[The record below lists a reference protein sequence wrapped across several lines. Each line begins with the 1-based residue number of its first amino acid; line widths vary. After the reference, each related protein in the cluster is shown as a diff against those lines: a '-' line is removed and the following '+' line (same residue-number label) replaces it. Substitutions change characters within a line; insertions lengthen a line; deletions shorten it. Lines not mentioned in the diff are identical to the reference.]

1 MSNNQ
6 HHILLVE
13 DEPSLTTLYRTIL
26 EKHFQLDIVSD
37 FTAAKTYL
45 SSHQP
50 ELILLDLI
58 IPFAQ
63 GQAPNF
69 SQRLG
74 VDLLKLKEINN
85 IPVIVFTNLD
95 DEQDKTETKKLGA
108 KEYIVKANILPAQ
121 LVEKISSML

>member
-1 MSNNQ
+1 MSNIK
-6 HHILLVE
+6 HHILLFE

-26 EKHFQLDIVSD
+26 EKHFQLDAVSD
-37 FTAAKTYL
+37 FTAAKNYL
-45 SSHQP
+45 SAHQP

-58 IPFAQ
+58 IPFAK
-63 GQAPNF
+63 GLAPNF

-74 VDLLKLKEINN
+74 VDLLKEIKN

-95 DEQDKTETKKLGA
+95 DERDKTETKKLGA
-108 KEYIVKANILPAQ
+108 KEFIVKANILPVQ